1 MTDASGQPTSDS
13 SGSSDSE
20 TGRMRALVEYFS
32 EANEQLETVNRI
44 VAAVNT
50 GRTIEEVF
58 QLATD
63 QVRALV
69 PFDRATIALCEEGG
83 ETLRVFALSGERA
96 GSLTVGARG
105 PLKGSVTEMALT
117 ERRTVVIP
125 DLKTEKR
132 FNVYEDL
139 RRETSGRPCAC
150 LCTPCVARSGV

>member
-1 MTDASGQPTSDS
+1 MTDASGQPPSDS
-13 SGSSDSE
+13 SYSSDSE
-20 TGRMRALVEYFS
+20 PERMRALVEYFS

-58 QLATD
+58 EIATD

-105 PLKGSVTEMALT
+105 PLKGSVTEM
-117 ERRTVVIP
+117 
-125 DLKTEKR
+125 
-132 FNVYEDL
+132 
-139 RRETSGRPCAC
+139 
-150 LCTPCVARSGV
+150 

>member
-1 MTDASGQPTSDS
+1 
-13 SGSSDSE
+13 
-20 TGRMRALVEYFS
+20 MRALVEYFS
-32 EANEQLETVNRI
+32 EANELLETVNRI

-58 QLATD
+58 ALATD

-96 GSLTVGARG
+96 GTLAVGARG
-105 PLKGSVTEMALT
+105 PLRGSVPELALT
-117 ERRTVVIP
+117 GRHTVVIP
-125 DLKTEKR
+125 ELADERR

-139 RRETSGRPCAC
+139 RREGFRSAVCVPLFSMRRAVGSLNLTSREAGAYVRRHLAA
-150 LCTPCVARSGV
+150 L

>member
-1 MTDASGQPTSDS
+1 
-13 SGSSDSE
+13 
-20 TGRMRALVEYFS
+20 MRVLVEYFS

-83 ETLRVFALSGERA
+83 ETLRSSLSRASARALSKSARA
-96 GSLTVGARG
+96 GL
-105 PLKGSVTEMALT
+105 
-117 ERRTVVIP
+117 
-125 DLKTEKR
+125 
-132 FNVYEDL
+132 
-139 RRETSGRPCAC
+139 
-150 LCTPCVARSGV
+150 